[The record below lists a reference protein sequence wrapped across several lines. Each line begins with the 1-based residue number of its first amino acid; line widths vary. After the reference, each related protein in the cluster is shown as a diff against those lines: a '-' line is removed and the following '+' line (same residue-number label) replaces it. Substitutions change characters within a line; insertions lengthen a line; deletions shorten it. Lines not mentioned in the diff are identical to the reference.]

1 MKYFYVFALI
11 LTFTSCKN
19 ELDVS
24 INIPLKDEILEE
36 YSEKDSLFI
45 ENYNDIRKL
54 VDSAYSNKE
63 VFDLTYNQLYDFYKD
78 IFKQKETL
86 IKDET
91 FKNDWNKKFLETH
104 KTFSTDSIKY
114 AQYIKD
120 NDYKKY
126 IDLKLV
132 KVFENKNHW
141 LLPKDDAEILITTIN
156 GAIIRKINGSI
167 KISKKGEEEETFK
180 SLEYILGDAMFSYQ
194 GVLKNSK
201 TIIATEYENNLSDFV
216 DIPVSVISKEYDIN
230 FYISEL
236 IANDNY
242 IDASLVKVPFL
253 MKEYLLT
260 KVDFY
265 KMGYMKNDINKD
277 YKTLEQY
284 AFETIKNKSKDKY
297 RKEYQFFEKGYKLY
311 EER

>member
-1 MKYFYVFALI
+1 MKYFYVLAFLLSI
-11 LTFTSCKN
+11 FSCKN
-19 ELDVS
+19 ELDIS
-24 INIPLKDEILEE
+24 INIPLKDEVLDE

-45 ENYNDIRKL
+45 VNYNDIRKL

-86 IKDET
+86 INDET

-104 KTFSTDSIKY
+104 KIFKTDSIKY

-141 LLPKDDAEILITTIN
+141 LLPKDDAEILITPIN
-156 GAIIRKINGSI
+156 GAIIRKVWGVVSI
-167 KISKKGEEEETFK
+167 TKKGEEPNYVD
-180 SLEYILGDAMFSYQ
+180 LYMGNAMFNYQ
-194 GVLKNSK
+194 GLMKSSK
-201 TIIATEYENNLSDFV
+201 TIIATENDNKLSDFV

-230 FYISEL
+230 FNISEL

-242 IDASLVKVPFL
+242 IDASLEKVPFL

-265 KMGYMKNDINKD
+265 KIGYMKNDINKD

-284 AFETIKNKSKDKY
+284 AFEIIKNKSKDKY
-297 RKEYQFFEKGYKLY
+297 QKEYQFFEKGYKLY
-311 EER
+311 DDLK

>member
-1 MKYFYVFALI
+1 MKYIYVLALLLSI
-11 LTFTSCKN
+11 FSCKN

-24 INIPLKDEILEE
+24 INIPLKDEVLNE

-45 ENYNDIRKL
+45 VNYNDIRKL

-86 IKDET
+86 INDET

-104 KTFSTDSIKY
+104 KTFNTDSIKY
-114 AQYIKD
+114 VQYIKD

-126 IDLKLV
+126 INLKLV
-132 KVFENKNHW
+132 KVFENKNYW
-141 LLPKDDAEILITTIN
+141 LLPKDDAEILVTPIN
-156 GAIIRKINGSI
+156 GAIIRKIDGSI
-167 KISKKGEEEETFK
+167 KISKKGEKDETFK
-180 SLEYILGDAMFSYQ
+180 SLEYMLGDAMFSFQ

-242 IDASLVKVPFL
+242 IDANLEKVPFL
-253 MKEYLLT
+253 LKEYLLT

-265 KMGYMKNDINKD
+265 KN
-277 YKTLEQY
+277 
-284 AFETIKNKSKDKY
+284 AFLVNAM
-297 RKEYQFFEKGYKLY
+297 FKL
-311 EER
+311 